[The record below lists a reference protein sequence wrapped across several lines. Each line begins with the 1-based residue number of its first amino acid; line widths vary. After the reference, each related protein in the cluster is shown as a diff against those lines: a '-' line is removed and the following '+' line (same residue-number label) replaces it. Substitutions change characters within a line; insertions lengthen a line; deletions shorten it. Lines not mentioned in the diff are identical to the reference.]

1 MVGHFHQANAFDELV
16 MNGSLIGESAYSKWL
31 GVESRPPEQ
40 VAFVIDAARGLR
52 RFERVSVT

>member
-1 MVGHFHQANAFDELV
+1 VV
-16 MNGSLIGESAYSKWL
+16 NGSLIGESAYTGWI

-40 VAFVIDAARGLR
+40 VAFVLDADRGVR